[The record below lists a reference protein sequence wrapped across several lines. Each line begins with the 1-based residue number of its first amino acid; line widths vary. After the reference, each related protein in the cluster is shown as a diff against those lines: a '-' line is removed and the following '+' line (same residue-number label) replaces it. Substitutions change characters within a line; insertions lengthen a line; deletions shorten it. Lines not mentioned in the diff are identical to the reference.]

1 HPLHARGAVGR
12 PAHAGHDRGQ
22 PRLLR
27 GELPQAGPARGHAL
41 RGDRVHRQA
50 GVEVEAGGG
59 DRDPRAHRSEPAR
72 RHRRQ
77 GRPEDARAEAPRRP
91 GRGGHGVTAGWTPPG
106 PAMLFCPADRP
117 ERYGKAAERADV
129 VIVDLEDAVAPENR
143 TVARDALRASELD
156 PARTIVRVNP
166 ADSADHAADLE
177 ALAATGYRCVMLAKT
192 ESAAQVT
199 DLYSSTGAEVLA
211 LVETPLGV
219 VRAPEIA
226 SAPGCDGLMW
236 GAEDLL
242 AAMGGSTS
250 RFAESEAG
258 GARFA
263 GQYRDVPRHARAR
276 VALAAA
282 AFGRWAVD
290 SVHLDIADEAGQR
303 AEALDAVARGFVAT
317 ACIPPSQV
325 ATVRQAYAPDDDEV
339 AWARRVL
346 DAARG
351 NQGVFQLDG
360 RMIGGPV
367 FRQAEATL
375 RRAAAVAE

>member
-1 HPLHARGAVGR
+1 M
-12 PAHAGHDRGQ
+12 
-22 PRLLR
+22 
-27 GELPQAGPARGHAL
+27 
-41 RGDRVHRQA
+41 
-50 GVEVEAGGG
+50 
-59 DRDPRAHRSEPAR
+59 
-72 RHRRQ
+72 
-77 GRPEDARAEAPRRP
+77 
-91 GRGGHGVTAGWTPPG
+91 TAGWTPPG

-226 SAPGCDGLMW
+226 SAPGCAGLMW

-258 GARFA
+258 GARVA

-276 VALAAA
+276 VALADA

-303 AEALDAVARGFVAT
+303 AEALDAVALGFVAT
-317 ACIPPSQV
+317 ACIHPSQV

-360 RMIGGPV
+360 RMIDGPV

>member
-1 HPLHARGAVGR
+1 M
-12 PAHAGHDRGQ
+12 
-22 PRLLR
+22 
-27 GELPQAGPARGHAL
+27 
-41 RGDRVHRQA
+41 
-50 GVEVEAGGG
+50 
-59 DRDPRAHRSEPAR
+59 
-72 RHRRQ
+72 
-77 GRPEDARAEAPRRP
+77 
-91 GRGGHGVTAGWTPPG
+91 TAGWTPPG

-226 SAPGCDGLMW
+226 SAPGCAGLMW

-258 GARFA
+258 APRVA

-303 AEALDAVARGFVAT
+303 AEALDAVALGFVAT
-317 ACIPPSQV
+317 ACIHPSQV

-360 RMIGGPV
+360 RMIDGPV